1 MIALLESGRLIDI
14 ILALMVIEAVALLVW
29 RRRTGRGLSSA
40 AILLNVAAGACLMG
54 ALRAAI
60 VGAGASWILG
70 GLALALVMHMADL
83 AVRLRER

>member
-60 VGAGASWILG
+60 VGAGAGWILG
-70 GLALALVMHMADL
+70 CLALALVMHMADL